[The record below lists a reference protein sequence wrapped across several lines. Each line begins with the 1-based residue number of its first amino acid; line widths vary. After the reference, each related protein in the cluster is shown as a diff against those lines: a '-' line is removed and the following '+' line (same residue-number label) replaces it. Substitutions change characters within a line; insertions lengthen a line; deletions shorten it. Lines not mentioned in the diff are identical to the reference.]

1 MMALVWWRLGDVLI
15 RQRGRA
21 AGLAGGLVGVAILAA
36 LAWPGAAP
44 VESLGRLDLWR
55 GWSTVTYLG
64 AALAALWM
72 GAASSA
78 PVDPEAPLERVG
90 WEDWHHW
97 GGLSP
102 AAVTGGLLVAAWMA
116 GVSVLLLSLPPG
128 LFAARVSGAV
138 PAEIAG
144 ALAAALAAAASGAA
158 WGSTLLAA
166 LPETVRPAAGAVLL
180 AIIWASGQAVSGSGP
195 ADRPWTPASSPAEAT
210 VVQLGLALIGTLT
223 AHAAV
228 RRRLRVARPG
238 REGDV

>member
-15 RQRGRA
+15 RQRSRA
-21 AGLAGGLVGVAILAA
+21 AGLAGGVVAAAVLAA

-44 VESLGRLDLWR
+44 LESLGRLGVWR
-55 GWSTVTYLG
+55 GWSTVTQLG

-78 PVDPEAPLERVG
+78 PADPDDPSAPIG

-102 AAVTGGLLVAAWMA
+102 GAVTGGLLVAGWTA
-116 GVSVLLLSLPPG
+116 GVSVLLLSLPAG
-128 LFAARVSGAV
+128 LFAARVSGAG

-144 ALAAALAAAASGAA
+144 TLAGALAAAASGAA
-158 WGSTLLAA
+158 WGSALLAA
-166 LPETVRPAAGAVLL
+166 LAETVRPAAGAALL
-180 AIIWASGQAVSGSGP
+180 AIIWASGHAVPGPGP
-195 ADRPWTPASSPAEAT
+195 AGRPWTPASSAT
-210 VVQLGLALIGTLT
+210 GMAFVQLGLALVGAAA

-228 RRRLRVARPG
+228 RRRLRMAGVDG
-238 REGDV
+238 EGDV